1 MKKRNLDVLFMTDP
15 IDEYLIS
22 MLRTYKEYNF
32 VNIASSD
39 VTLPE
44 FEGEKD
50 EKEVVEKNEKQHKN
64 FLAFV
69 STIIGQDTLEKVS
82 FWQDLGD
89 SLAVL
94 DTPDGQPTAQMTRMM
109 KAMGQEIPTIK
120 KKLIINPDNKLVQK
134 YMSAYDT
141 DPKSDK
147 VHLFVEYLY
156 EQALLLEWSEI
167 ESINNFLSK
176 ANQLMN

>member
-82 FWQDLGD
+82 F
-89 SLAVL
+89 
-94 DTPDGQPTAQMTRMM
+94 
-109 KAMGQEIPTIK
+109 
-120 KKLIINPDNKLVQK
+120 
-134 YMSAYDT
+134 
-141 DPKSDK
+141 
-147 VHLFVEYLY
+147 
-156 EQALLLEWSEI
+156 
-167 ESINNFLSK
+167 
-176 ANQLMN
+176 